1 MHQTKQKRRLAAL
14 WLALLAAPSAHA
26 EDLLQAYRAA
36 LANDPV
42 FAVSRHNLDIEKSR
56 RRQAGAVLGPTLNVH
71 ASANDQRGDAAFGGA
86 PAESRTADLRSWS
99 LQLTQPLFR
108 YRNWHSYVQAQLQV
122 IRADAQ
128 LAQAQQ
134 ELMLRVAQ
142 AYFDILIA
150 QENLAATEAEQT
162 AIGEQL
168 KLAKRNFDVKA
179 GTITD
184 VHEAQSRFDLA
195 HARYLAAVEELE
207 TRRGALEQ
215 LTGQPPAVLSP
226 LKPDVSLPRPQ
237 PSDVQSWLDAA
248 QENNP
253 NVHANRAALEAARR
267 EIDKNRAEHYP
278 TLDLTASYGNN
289 YSSGSLTS
297 PADVSSDVTSTQ
309 VGVQLTV
316 PLFASGAISARVAE
330 AIAARDRAQAE
341 LEAAKRNAIQTAR
354 QAYYGVTTGVART
367 ESLKQAVRA
376 SQSSLEGNKIGQ
388 RVGTRINIDVLNA
401 QQQLAAAQRDLA
413 RARYET
419 VIQVLRLK
427 AAAGSLNEDDLKAM
441 NAMLAGTAQPQR
453 ELTRRIL

>member
-1 MHQTKQKRRLAAL
+1 MHQRKLTRTMRAL
-14 WLALLAAPSAHA
+14 WLAVLVTPSAHA

-42 FAVSRHNLDIEKSR
+42 FAVSRHNLEIEKSR
-56 RRQAGAVLGPTLNVH
+56 RRQAAAGLGPTLN
-71 ASANDQRGDAAFGGA
+71 AQANAGDQRGDAAFGGA
-86 PAESRTADLRSWS
+86 PPEAREADTRSWS

-108 YRNWHSYVQAQLQV
+108 YQNWQSYAQAKLQV
-122 IRADAQ
+122 MRADAQ

-142 AYFDILIA
+142 AFFDILIA

-168 KLAKRNFDVKA
+168 KLAKRNFEVKA

-184 VHEAQSRFDLA
+184 VHEAQSRFELA
-195 HARYLAAVEELE
+195 HARYLAALEELE
-207 TRRGALEQ
+207 TKRGALEQ
-215 LTGQPPAVLSP
+215 LTGQTPTALTP
-226 LKPDVSLPRPQ
+226 LKRDVPLPRPQ
-237 PSDVQSWLDAA
+237 PPDIQSWLDAA
-248 QENNP
+248 KDNNL
-253 NVHANRAALEAARR
+253 NVHASRAALEVTRR
-267 EIDKNRAEHYP
+267 EIDRNRAGHYP
-278 TLDLTASYGNN
+278 TLDLTASHGDN

-297 PADVSSDVTSTQ
+297 PANVSSDVSSTQ

-316 PLFASGAISARVAE
+316 PLFASGAVSARVTE
-330 AIAARDRAQAE
+330 AIAARDKAQAE
-341 LEAAKRNAIQTAR
+341 LAVAERNAIQTAR
-354 QAYYGVTTGVART
+354 QAYYGVTTGVARA

-376 SQSSLEGNKIGQ
+376 SQSSIEGNKIGQ

-419 VIQVLRLK
+419 IMQALRLK
-427 AAAGSLNEDDLKAM
+427 AAAGNLKEVDLQAM
-441 NAMLAGTAQPQR
+441 NALLEQQAKP
-453 ELTRRIL
+453 